1 MNLDKLQELLQAI
14 IDAETSEDKV
24 LIVMENPLLMSE
36 EVIAQIRDLSQES
49 QADGEEETAQ
59 ILESLAQAL
68 DEFHDLYIE
77 PFAGSNDDAE
87 IPLVPSSDTFTTH
100 WTVLTRQHIAQG
112 NENLLIQAIE
122 AAIKVGEFGVVEFL
136 QAYQANDVE
145 SMDELGPL
153 IHSQQLWKGH
163 TEEAWTIALAHAGHR
178 AVLTEVFR
186 SAPQDQH
193 EHLLSIGLEACQN
206 AIDIARI
213 LEDDSCI
220 ARFEFARAHAYQSV
234 QRLPEAETGYR
245 NALEISLRLAQT
257 EKESTVHKRHIAAT
271 QSNLGNLFSRSRRL
285 PEAEAAYRV
294 SLKIRQSLAQI
305 EPANYES
312 EVAITQNNLGNLFS
326 TLQRLSE
333 AETAYRVAL
342 EIYSRLA
349 QAKPSVYESYV
360 ALTQSNMG
368 NLLKDLRRLPEAE
381 SALRNAL
388 EIYLRIAQAEPHI
401 YEYYIALTQNTLG
414 TTLVYLR
421 RLPEAETA
429 YHIALEIYS
438 RLAQSEPNV
447 YESHVAATQNNLGA
461 LLRELLR
468 LTEAEAAYRAAQE
481 IYKHCDDPTGKVALL
496 NNLGQILTAQ
506 PARRAEGIVI
516 LYEAMETVES
526 LRAEVL
532 SIERQQQIVSENFG
546 IYENL
551 LIALMLEGRFD
562 EALELAEKSRNRT
575 LTDLMVSR
583 DLEPRNA
590 PPDLLEQYRE
600 TLARARALND
610 RRPDEMDACGSNGA
624 APDENS
630 EGTWGETRGGFNRLE
645 ETYRQL
651 DDLTG
656 QLLKFDPEFLPRATS
671 LKTDEICQLAR
682 DCGQTLVSFR
692 ITNAGSFVFLVFPD
706 GETDVVSISDF
717 SADDLQ
723 ELMVNAP
730 AAGQTESGGGW
741 VTDYYN
747 ARQNREATSQWNA
760 TLERTLGELHA
771 RLMRPV
777 RDKLRGF
784 TDLVLVPNRALAI
797 LPLHACW
804 WQSDDGQRHYWLDEY
819 TIRYAPSL
827 TIYGRCL
834 KNEEGRG
841 RQSLLGIANPTN
853 DLRFAQWECREIEA
867 IRGDANCLM
876 LWNNAATRGEL
887 EGALVGQHL
896 LHFSCHGRYD
906 LGAPLN
912 SAIALAGSSEL
923 SLADIFQHIQLP
935 QSWLVVLSACET
947 GLSDFR
953 QIADEQFGLS
963 TGFLY
968 AGAPTVYSSLWAV
981 EDGSTALLMIMVYE
995 LLQSESNLDKATLL
1009 IRAQRQLRDSTTT
1022 EIEQLLAKR
1031 ADSAEVKALKGSLN
1045 AFGPTERP
1053 YEHPV
1058 AWAAFQCVGV

>member
-1 MNLDKLQELLQAI
+1 MAHALQA
-14 IDAETSEDKV
+14 
-24 LIVMENPLLMSE
+24 
-36 EVIAQIRDLSQES
+36 
-49 QADGEEETAQ
+49 
-59 ILESLAQAL
+59 
-68 DEFHDLYIE
+68 
-77 PFAGSNDDAE
+77 
-87 IPLVPSSDTFTTH
+87 
-100 WTVLTRQHIAQG
+100 
-112 NENLLIQAIE
+112 
-122 AAIKVGEFGVVEFL
+122 
-136 QAYQANDVE
+136 
-145 SMDELGPL
+145 
-153 IHSQQLWKGH
+153 
-163 TEEAWTIALAHAGHR
+163 
-178 AVLTEVFR
+178 
-186 SAPQDQH
+186 
-193 EHLLSIGLEACQN
+193 
-206 AIDIARI
+206 
-213 LEDDSCI
+213 DSCI
-220 ARFEFARAHAYQSV
+220 ARFEFLRACAYNSIERPSDAV
-234 QRLPEAETGYR
+234 SAYR
-245 NALEISLRLAQT
+245 KALEIYEHLSIKNPSIYESAIACIQNNMANSLGSLEKFSEAESAFDLALKIYRKLSLTEPSIYQDKIAGVHNNLAILKRKLGRLKDSQNSYQKAIEIYKGLVMVNAETYEIILATVQSNAGEVFKELGLFSEA
-257 EKESTVHKRHIAAT
+257 EKITQEALNILLKLTTSSPDSHQHELAAVQNNLGNILSHQRRFFEAESFYRKSLKIRLKMAEVNPKIYESDIAGI
-271 QSNLGNLFSRSRRL
+271 QSNLGN
-285 PEAEAAYRV
+285 V
-294 SLKIRQSLAQI
+294 
-305 EPANYES
+305 
-312 EVAITQNNLGNLFS
+312 
-326 TLQRLSE
+326 LS
-333 AETAYRVAL
+333 
-342 EIYSRLA
+342 
-349 QAKPSVYESYV
+349 
-360 ALTQSNMG
+360 
-368 NLLKDLRRLPEAE
+368 DLRRLDEATIFYERALEIFRRLAKTGAVSYKHDIAMVEQNLGNNMKFLQRFAEAEKYCQAALESYEELAEVEEAVYVLNVANSYNVLGVVLYNMGRLEEAENAYQSALKIYNSLTEEDYLIHQSSIASLQMNLGATLVFMERFSDAE
-381 SALRNAL
+381 SAFIASLN
-388 EIYLRIAQAEPHI
+388 IYQCLAVDEPDA
-401 YEYYIALTQNTLG
+401 YEAD
-414 TTLVYLR
+414 
-421 RLPEAETA
+421 
-429 YHIALEIYS
+429 
-438 RLAQSEPNV
+438 
-447 YESHVAATQNNLGA
+447 VATIQNNIGNVKVITEDFAGA
-461 LLRELLR
+461 ERC
-468 LTEAEAAYRAAQE
+468 YIAAQE
-481 IYKHCDDPTGKVALL
+481 IYKRRDAPVEKARLLGSFGSLLTNQPT
-496 NNLGQILTAQ
+496 
-506 PARRAEGIVI
+506 RRIEGIEV
-516 LYEAMETVES
+516 LREAMQIVEG

-532 SIERQQQIVSENFG
+532 SIERQQQIISESFD

-551 LIALMLEGRFD
+551 LIALIREQRFD
-562 EALELAEKSRNRT
+562 EAFELAEKSRNRT

-590 PPDLLEQYRE
+590 PPALLDEYRE

-610 RRPDEMDACGSNGA
+610 RRPDERDVRGSNGA
-624 APDENS
+624 APDGNS
-630 EGTWGETRGGFNRLE
+630 EGTRGETRGGFNRLE

-656 QLLKFDPEFLPRATS
+656 QLLEFDPEFLPRATS
-671 LKTDEICQLAR
+671 LKTDEIRQLAR

-706 GETDVVSISDF
+706 GETDVVSIPDF

-747 ARQNREATSQWNA
+747 ARQNIAATSKWET
-760 TLERTLGELHA
+760 TLEQTLGELHA

-777 RDKLRGF
+777 QEKLRGF

-804 WQSDDGQRHYWLDEY
+804 WQGDDGQRHYWLDEY

-827 TIYGRCL
+827 TIYRRCR
-834 KNEEGRG
+834 KNEIGRG
-841 RQSLLGIANPTN
+841 RQSLLGIANPTQ
-853 DLRFAQWECREIEA
+853 DLDFAQWECREIEA

-876 LWNNAATRGEL
+876 LWNNAATRGGL
-887 EGALVGQHL
+887 EGALAGQHL

-912 SAIALAGSSEL
+912 SAIALAGPSEL

-981 EDGSTALLMIMVYE
+981 DDGSTALLMIMVYE

-1031 ADSAEVKALKGSLN
+1031 ADSTEVKALKGSLN